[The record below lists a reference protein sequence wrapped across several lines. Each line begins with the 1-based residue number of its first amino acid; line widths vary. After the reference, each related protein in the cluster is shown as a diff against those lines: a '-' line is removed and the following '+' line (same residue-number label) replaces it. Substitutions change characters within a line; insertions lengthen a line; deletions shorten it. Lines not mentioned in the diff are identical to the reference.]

1 MRDSL
6 QMLDVTKPTPLR
18 LAGFVATALGAVL
31 IAVGSLQTWVTISL
45 ANGALRAPSPGTDFA
60 DGKITLAAGVLLL
73 IGILA
78 LRLAD
83 GGSRRL
89 IAILMLLA
97 ALVALGVG
105 VNDAVR
111 LKSRFEPAAVD
122 KIAVA
127 LAPQLGLPVDA
138 VRTRVLAQAD
148 KLIHTE
154 AGIGL
159 WLVIAG
165 GVVGLVGGLLDL
177 AWVGR
182 ETLREEEVT
191 PG

>member
-1 MRDSL
+1 
-6 QMLDVTKPTPLR
+6 MLDVTKPTPLR

-31 IAVGSLQTWVTISL
+31 IAVGSLQTWVTISV
-45 ANGALRAPSPGTDFA
+45 AGGALTAPSPGTDLV
-60 DGKITLAAGVLLL
+60 DGKVTLAAGVLLL

-78 LRLAD
+78 LRLAQ

-89 IAILMLLA
+89 IAILLLLA

-105 VNDAVR
+105 VSDAVR
-111 LKSRFEPAAVD
+111 LKSRFESIAID
-122 KIAVA
+122 KISVA
-127 LAPQLGLPVDA
+127 LAPQLGLPVEA
-138 VRTRVLAQAD
+138 VRVKVLAQAD
-148 KLIHTE
+148 KLIRTQ

-165 GVVGLVGGLLDL
+165 GVVGVAGGLLDL

-182 ETLREEEVT
+182 ETLRGEVAE
-191 PG
+191 G